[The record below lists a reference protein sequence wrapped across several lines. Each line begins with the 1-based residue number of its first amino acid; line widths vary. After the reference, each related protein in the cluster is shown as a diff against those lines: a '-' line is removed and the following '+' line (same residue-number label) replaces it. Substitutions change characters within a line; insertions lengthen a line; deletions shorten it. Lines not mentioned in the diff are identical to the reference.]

1 MNFIKTF
8 LAGLLAV
15 VVGTFLV
22 FFLWIFILLG
32 IAGSMEKSV
41 AVHPESILKID
52 FSEVLTDAPSSDP
65 LAGLDLMTLQTQRQL
80 PLLKALRALEAARDD
95 DRIKGIYLRMN
106 GTGGVTGSAI
116 LEELREAL
124 VEFKQSGKFI
134 VAYNETYSQG
144 GYYLASVADKIYMQP
159 EGMMEWAGLSMNL
172 MFYKGLLD
180 KLDLKAEV
188 FRPTACK
195 YKSAVEPYIY
205 DKMSDA
211 NREQMQQLVSS
222 MWGVIAE
229 SVAEARGIELKTLN
243 EMADRLEVALPDE
256 ALEKGLVD
264 SLIYEDQMEDVFAE
278 LGVSDDYDFVT
289 LGDYAAQVGADL
301 KNISADQVAVVYA
314 DGQIVDGEGYG
325 KEIYGNTLAAKIA
338 GVRDNEKVKAVVLR
352 VNSPAEARW
361 HRTSSGARSN
371 AACRETVI
379 VSMGSYAA
387 SGGYYISCPAD
398 AIVAD
403 KMTLTGSIGVFGMF
417 LDTRDALKNKLG
429 ITVDGVKSN
438 ASADFAATSPLTPL
452 QRAMIMRGVD
462 RVYTTFTNHV
472 AEGRNLPIGKVLDI
486 AGGRVWLGKD
496 ALEVGLID
504 TYGGLKTA
512 IALAVDKAELGDG
525 YRVVEVKEEPT
536 GFAAIIASLNV
547 SVREAFARSEL
558 GLMMKEYNT
567 VREALNQQGVLMYS
581 PWKVEVR

>member
-144 GYYLASVADKIYMQP
+144 GYYLAS
-159 EGMMEWAGLSMNL
+159 
-172 MFYKGLLD
+172 
-180 KLDLKAEV
+180 
-188 FRPTACK
+188 
-195 YKSAVEPYIY
+195 
-205 DKMSDA
+205 
-211 NREQMQQLVSS
+211 
-222 MWGVIAE
+222 
-229 SVAEARGIELKTLN
+229 
-243 EMADRLEVALPDE
+243 
-256 ALEKGLVD
+256 
-264 SLIYEDQMEDVFAE
+264 
-278 LGVSDDYDFVT
+278 
-289 LGDYAAQVGADL
+289 
-301 KNISADQVAVVYA
+301 
-314 DGQIVDGEGYG
+314 
-325 KEIYGNTLAAKIA
+325 
-338 GVRDNEKVKAVVLR
+338 
-352 VNSPAEARW
+352 
-361 HRTSSGARSN
+361 
-371 AACRETVI
+371 
-379 VSMGSYAA
+379 
-387 SGGYYISCPAD
+387 
-398 AIVAD
+398 VAD